1 MRKDREACLVAIPND
16 VLAFWRNA
24 GPEKWFAKA
33 ARFDEAIRIRF
44 EPIHHMAA
52 RGEYDEWAL
61 TPEGALA
68 LVILL
73 DQFPRNLYRDSGHAF
88 ATDGKALAVARAATD
103 RGWHKVIETDLRPFL
118 LKPFDHA
125 EDLGQQDRGLAL
137 ATELG
142 DAEMVKWANIHRNV
156 IAKFGRFPHRN
167 PVLGRET
174 TADEHRFLNEGGF
187 AG

>member
-1 MRKDREACLVAIPND
+1 MGNDREAGLVAIPND
-16 VLAFWRNA
+16 VLTFWRNA
-24 GPEKWFAKA
+24 GPEKWFAKT

-44 EPIHHMAA
+44 EPVHHMAA
-52 RGEYDEWAL
+52 RGEYDEWGL

-103 RGWHKVIETDLRPFL
+103 RGWHKVLDTDLRSFV
-118 LKPFDHA
+118 LKPFQHS
-125 EDLGQQDRGLAL
+125 EDLVQQDRGLIL
-137 ATELG
+137 AMELG
-142 DAEMVKWANIHRNV
+142 DVELLKWTKIHHEI
-156 IAKFGRFPHRN
+156 IARFGRFPHRN

-174 TADEHRFLNEGGF
+174 TTDEHRFLNEGGF
-187 AG
+187 RG